1 MVHRSYELVTI
12 GFTNTLGSLEVALQT
27 FMPYQSFEASA
38 AVLDN
43 KRLGKQRIEN
53 LQIAMALVDNGGL
66 RGGWKAHPAA
76 RMWHGHLAW
85 LVLYQQA
92 ICHEWIIVRGFKDTC
107 WEKTLDNLARDLPA
121 SRAWNTLSSP
131 VSHSDVPRPWFL
143 DSEALR
149 LTHRDNLVRKA
160 PELYLKHFGPL
171 RSELAYVWTEERAR
185 ELEEALNFEELPEE
199 FLMPDS
205 TIK

>member
-1 MVHRSYELVTI
+1 M
-12 GFTNTLGSLEVALQT
+12 QT
-27 FMPYQSFEASA
+27 FMPHQSFEASA

-53 LQIAMALVDNGGL
+53 LQIAMALVGNGGL

-92 ICHEWIIVRGFKDTC
+92 ICHEWITVRGFRDTC
-107 WEKTLDNLARDLPA
+107 WEKTLANLARDPQA
-121 SRAWNTLSSP
+121 SRDWEALSS
-131 VSHSDVPRPWFL
+131 SGIHDVPRPWFL
-143 DSEALR
+143 DSDVLR

-171 RSELAYVWTEERAR
+171 RSELAYVWTEDRAR
-185 ELEEALNFEELPEE
+185 ELEAALGESELPEE
-199 FLMPDS
+199 FLMPDP